1 MAPVNSTLRSKAA
14 ASALS
19 ALLLAAAGC
28 PSSDGSCESSA
39 LCDTGTFCF
48 EGRCVASLPAASYCT
63 PPTNPAPVAGGTT
76 GPATQPPLCDATTN
90 PPAPVP
96 PLNTGWQTS
105 VGRKAVGDV
114 VTFEVPAGISSL
126 TIHSQAV
133 SAVQTFTYA
142 YQGSLLTIPN
152 SVVPTALL
160 APNGSV
166 IYSDDGSAP
175 ASPWALPAYYANT
188 PTPWTSSFTIPNT
201 WRLAD
206 LALSDGQLPPGIWS
220 FQVNDWNAECA
231 ATPGCI
237 AGAAGEYDITLVQR
251 PGPVVSTG
259 TLNLAIYVVG
269 GTGGAAASTTNP
281 AFRRFVE
288 GIGRLLG
295 QAGLCLGDVTFFDV
309 PAWARTAFS
318 TVNIDGSPPCDDLS
332 QLFSLASPTFDGV
345 HLFLVDTLDS
355 TSNTGQGRI
364 VGMDGSIPGPSGLP
378 GARTSGAVM
387 SLADI
392 TLGGQC
398 AGTSFAS
405 DFGGCPADLS
415 AYIASHEIGHWLGLY
430 HTTEATGDLFDPLT
444 DTATCA
450 CERCG
455 AKTCGSDAMWADAC
469 TTGATCGGGD
479 DLMFWVVTPPWS
491 KGKLTSQQALVMRLN
506 PAVK

>member
-1 MAPVNSTLRSKAA
+1 MAGVNPTLRSRAA

-28 PSSDGSCESSA
+28 PSSDDGSCESSA
-39 LCDTGTFCF
+39 ICGAGELCLA
-48 EGRCVASLPAASYCT
+48 GRCVASLPASSCT
-63 PPTNPAPVAGGTT
+63 PPTNPVPVARGTT
-76 GPATQPPLCDATTN
+76 GPATEPLCDATTN

-96 PLNTGWQTS
+96 PLDTGWQTHV
-105 VGRKAVGDV
+105 VGHKKVGDV

-126 TIHSQAV
+126 TIHSQAF
-133 SAVQTFTYA
+133 SAAASFTYA

-166 IYSDDGSAP
+166 IYSDDGRAP
-175 ASPWALPAYYANT
+175 ASPWALPAYYANA

-206 LALSDGQLPPGIWS
+206 LALSDGQLPPGTWS

-231 ATPGCI
+231 ATPGCT
-237 AGAAGEYDITLVQR
+237 AGAAGEYDITLIQR
-251 PGPVVSTG
+251 PGPFVSTG

-269 GTGGAAASTTNP
+269 GTAGASASAADP

-309 PAWARTAFS
+309 PVWARKFS
-318 TVNIDGSPPCDDLS
+318 TVNIDGYPPCDDLS
-332 QLFSLASPTFDGV
+332 RLFSLASPTFDGV
-345 HLFLVDTLDS
+345 HLFLVDTLQS
-355 TSNTGQGRI
+355 ASNTGQGTI
-364 VGMDGSIPGPSGLP
+364 VGLDGSIPGPSGLP

-392 TLGGQC
+392 TAQGCTGTAFAADFAGC
-398 AGTSFAS
+398 AA
-405 DFGGCPADLS
+405 DFS
-415 AYIASHEIGHWLGLY
+415 AYVASHEIGHWLGLY
-430 HTTEATGDLFDPLT
+430 HTTEATGDLFDPLS
-444 DTATCA
+444 DTPTCA

-455 AKTCGSDAMWADAC
+455 AKTCGSDLMWADAC
-469 TTGATCGGGD
+469 STDATCGGGD
-479 DLMFWVVTPPWS
+479 DLMFWVVHPPWS